1 MNFASTLLL
10 ALAMSTDAFAVAV
23 GKGAA
28 LHKPRFTEAMRVG
41 LIFGTIEAITPL
53 IGWLLGRVA
62 APYIESWDHW
72 VAFVLLLAL
81 GAHMI
86 WRSLHAAPPSA
97 TDTPCVH
104 RGRQGFW
111 ALALAG
117 LATSIDAMA
126 VGVSLA
132 FIDASIIPTSVMIGL
147 ATMIMVTLGIML
159 GRVLK
164 RLVGHWAE
172 CAGGVILILVGLSI
186 LYEHLGR

>member
-28 LHKPRFTEAMRVG
+28 LHKPRLTEAMRVG
-41 LIFGTIEAITPL
+41 LIFGVVEAITPL
-53 IGWLLGRVA
+53 IGWLLGRAA

-72 VAFVLLLAL
+72 VAFGLLLML

-86 WRSLHAAPPSA
+86 WRSLQPAESGAGDEA
-97 TDTPCVH
+97 CAR
-104 RGRQGFW
+104 RGRQSVW

-126 VGVSLA
+126 VGISLA
-132 FIDASIIPTSVMIGL
+132 FIDASIVSTSVMIGL
-147 ATMIMVTLGIML
+147 ATMVMVTLGIML

-164 RLVGHWAE
+164 RLVGRWAE
-172 CAGGVILILVGLSI
+172 LAGGVILILVGLSI
-186 LYEHLGR
+186 VYEHLSL

>member
-28 LHKPRFTEAMRVG
+28 LHKPRLTEAMRVG
-41 LIFGTIEAITPL
+41 LIFGLVEAITPL
-53 IGWLLGRVA
+53 IGWLLGRAA
-62 APYIESWDHW
+62 APYIERWDHW
-72 VAFVLLLAL
+72 VAFALLLAL
-81 GAHMI
+81 GMHMI
-86 WRSLHAAPPSA
+86 WRSFHPAVPSTSEA
-97 TDTPCVH
+97 CVR
-104 RGRQGFW
+104 RGRQSFW

-132 FIDASIIPTSVMIGL
+132 FIDASIVSTSVMIGL
-147 ATMIMVTLGIML
+147 ATMTMVTLGVML

-164 RLVGHWAE
+164 RLAGHWAE

-186 LYEHLGR
+186 VYEHVAH